1 MLSFWIGTKDV
12 CFRTGSK
19 DKDASVVAKDVCGL
33 LVKDSGRVVKD
44 NTQGHLHL
52 QPRTSHRRTPR
63 SSGVG
68 VSVLQKLKLKKGFWG
83 PKKGQQ
89 NLFFSFW
96 AERGPRNIR
105 KYFPRV

>member
-1 MLSFWIGTKDV
+1 MFVRNVVFLGH
-12 CFRTGSK
+12 GSK
-19 DKDASVVAKDVCGL
+19 DKDAPVVAKDVSGL

-68 VSVLQKLKLKKGFWG
+68 VSVLQKF
-83 PKKGQQ
+83 
-89 NLFFSFW
+89 N
-96 AERGPRNIR
+96 
-105 KYFPRV
+105 